1 MAKKCVSGYAKQSI
15 ARIIDLVISFEAPTT
30 SPFTPPKSLF
40 EMNRRATG
48 QATMAIAL
56 IARDSWGTGRN
67 TSGMQSIKARKGKY
81 GREYF

>member
-1 MAKKCVSGYAKQSI
+1 
-15 ARIIDLVISFEAPTT
+15 
-30 SPFTPPKSLF
+30 
-40 EMNRRATG
+40 MNRRATG

-56 IARDSWGTGRN
+56 IARDSRGTGRN